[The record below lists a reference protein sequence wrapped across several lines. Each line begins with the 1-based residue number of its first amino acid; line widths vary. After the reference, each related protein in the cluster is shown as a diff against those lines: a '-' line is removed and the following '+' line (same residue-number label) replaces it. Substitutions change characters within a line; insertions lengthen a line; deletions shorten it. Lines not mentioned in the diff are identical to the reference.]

1 MKIATKSLLSALIA
15 AIVNTRSGVYRTIP
29 QRREQR
35 YRRILEKHDR
45 KGELRA
51 SVLGINSMDF
61 RYKER
66 QYPLSE
72 IVSSYGFSD
81 ERAFYGALASKIREE
96 LRFRGWTPQKIK
108 QFETMQLQR
117 VA

>member
-1 MKIATKSLLSALIA
+1 M
-15 AIVNTRSGVYRTIP
+15 P
-29 QRREQR
+29 QRRELR
-35 YRRILEKHDR
+35 YKRILEKHDR

-51 SVLGINSMDF
+51 SVLGIDSIDF
-61 RYKER
+61 RHKER

-81 ERAFYGALASKIREE
+81 ERAFYGALASRIRQE
-96 LRFRGWTPQKIK
+96 LRFRGWTQKKIE

-117 VA
+117 IA